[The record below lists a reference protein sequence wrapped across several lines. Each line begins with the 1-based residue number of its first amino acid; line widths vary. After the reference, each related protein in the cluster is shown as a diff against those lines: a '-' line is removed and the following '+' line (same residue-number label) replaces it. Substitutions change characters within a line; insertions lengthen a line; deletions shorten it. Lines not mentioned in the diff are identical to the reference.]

1 MTEHLSPGD
10 RAKFAAAKRA
20 SALVETGMR
29 VGLGTG
35 STAAFLVR
43 CLGDRVREEG
53 AENSRCT
60 DIEPHG
66 ASGA

>member
-35 STAAFLVR
+35 STAAF
-43 CLGDRVREEG
+43 
-53 AENSRCT
+53 
-60 DIEPHG
+60 
-66 ASGA
+66 